1 MEVGKVRMTLIQRG
15 VIDFTVDLWTGQGS
29 WFWRLGNPSNTRRV
43 VGSARSADEAAGEAI
58 ATLAEA
64 DPAARS
70 VAIAPALLD
79 SALIWSGILDRFGRA
94 LGANSV
100 RIFSK
105 QSQNDDGGK
114 R

>member
-1 MEVGKVRMTLIQRG
+1 VRMTLIQHG

-29 WFWRLGNPSNTRRV
+29 WFWRLGNPSTRRI
-43 VGSARSADEAAGEAI
+43 VGSARSADEAAGEAL
-58 ATLAEA
+58 ATLVEA
-64 DPAARS
+64 DPAACS

-79 SALIWSGILDRFGRA
+79 SALIWSGILERFGRA
-94 LGANSV
+94 VGANSV
-100 RIFSK
+100 RMFSK